1 MRNHPLHEIAKL
13 AAGLVAADFLWML
26 WFSQQKMQSAQF
38 FGMTMTPEMVLPTLI
53 FDVALFIIL
62 VHYAW
67 HVGKIPQMRERG
79 YIIVAGSIFTVIAVA
94 HLWRIFTGAE
104 LVIEDWA
111 MPLWLSWFGVAV
123 TSYLAYASF
132 HFATRLEGAKKG
144 KKR

>member
-26 WFSQQKMQSAQF
+26 WFSQQKIKSAQF
-38 FGMTMTPEMVLPTLI
+38 FGMTITPEMILPSLI
-53 FDVALFIIL
+53 VDIALFIIL

-67 HVGKIPQMRERG
+67 HVGKIPQIRERN
-79 YIIVAGSIFTVIAVA
+79 YIIIAGSLFTVISIA
-94 HLWRIFTGAE
+94 HLWRIFTGAD
-104 LVIEDWA
+104 LVIEGYS

-132 HFATRLEGAKKG
+132 HLSTRLEGGKAKK
-144 KKR
+144 R

>member
-13 AAGLVAADFLWML
+13 AAGLVAADFLWTL
-26 WFSQQKMQSAQF
+26 WFSQQGVRSAQF
-38 FGMTMTPEMVLPTLI
+38 FGMTFTPEMVLPTLI
-53 FDVALFIIL
+53 FDIALFIIL

-67 HVGKIPQMRERG
+67 HVGKIPQVREYT
-79 YIIVAGSIFTVIAVA
+79 YIIIAGCVFTLVAGT
-94 HLWRIFTGAE
+94 HLWRIFTGAD
-104 LVIEDWA
+104 LVIGEWS

-132 HFATRLEGAKKG
+132 HFASTLQRVKG